1 MYFGTTR
8 VLFKVV
14 ASHRA
19 FVNEIILL
27 HVLPRTFLDVY
38 LKVEISVSINYE
50 HFLDHES
57 LDEDMANHCESPTR
71 M

>member
-1 MYFGTTR
+1 M
-8 VLFKVV
+8 
-14 ASHRA
+14 
-19 FVNEIILL
+19 NEIILL